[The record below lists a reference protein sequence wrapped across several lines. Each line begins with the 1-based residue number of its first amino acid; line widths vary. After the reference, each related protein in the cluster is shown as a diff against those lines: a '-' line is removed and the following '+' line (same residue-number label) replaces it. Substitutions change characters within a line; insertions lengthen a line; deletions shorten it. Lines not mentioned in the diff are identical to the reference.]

1 MKDSYLPFK
10 IDGTAYAVPVEYV
23 FSVLSASE
31 DFPSCVPPGLPAYVK
46 RVILTEG
53 NLVPVIE
60 WNQIAQVDAQNETNP
75 RIMLVILHYKNR
87 MLGVLADC
95 VAAPFT
101 LAEPKLESD
110 ATKTYTL
117 LLYEDA
123 NYILFDLPK
132 FFQNRGD
139 TK

>member
-31 DFPSCVPPGLPAYVK
+31 NFPSCVPPGLPAYVK
-46 RVILTEG
+46 RVIITEG

-60 WNQIAQVDAQNETNP
+60 WNQVAQVDAQNGTKS
-75 RIMLVILHYKNR
+75 RIMLVILHHKNR

-101 LAEPKLESD
+101 LAEPKLEPD

-117 LLYEDA
+117 MLYGNEH
-123 NYILFDLPK
+123 YILFDIPE
-132 FFQNRGD
+132 FFQNEVI
-139 TK
+139 